1 MTIKYSDLKTVAE
14 QAAFDFGQL
23 CRARLYPLSLSSV
36 SLDTI
41 ARQYAFAHQ
50 HSAFPRSDNGYQR
63 LLASFKA
70 GAQIT

>member
-14 QAAFDFGQL
+14 QSAFDFGQR
-23 CRARLYPLSLSSV
+23 CRASLSSV

-50 HSAFPRSDNGYQR
+50 YSAFPRSDNGYRR
-63 LLASFKA
+63 LLDAFRA